1 VALFKIQQPVLAKL
15 RAADALYRLGVIYDI
30 WKSYKEALACFE
42 ECIEIRSQHLEN
54 THEDVEALLD
64 VVGDIYQ
71 KIGDLDSSLAYMK
84 KALIVKESRD
94 GNPTIDNNTAL
105 LHLANSAQKNSDLTR
120 ALALY
125 EDALDK
131 QTQEFGRNHILVGRT
146 LHSIGNVL
154 RESGESEAALKY
166 FKDALRFFEAKLVS
180 KILSLPTL
188 RLRWAFFTTI
198 CNFLR
203 NPC

>member
-1 VALFKIQQPVLAKL
+1 MYRKVLGSKYVPEVNSDSTHSSQIKETFDDETRKNIDQILRRYCNKTEDSAEIFFNIAKFFEQLSDLKSARIFFKESLALFKIQQPVLAKL

-84 KALIVKESRD
+84 KVLIVKESRAA
-94 GNPTIDNNTAL
+94 IL
-105 LHLANSAQKNSDLTR
+105 LS
-120 ALALY
+120 
-125 EDALDK
+125 
-131 QTQEFGRNHILVGRT
+131 
-146 LHSIGNVL
+146 
-154 RESGESEAALKY
+154 
-166 FKDALRFFEAKLVS
+166 
-180 KILSLPTL
+180 
-188 RLRWAFFTTI
+188 TTI
-198 CNFLR
+198 QHCFI
-203 NPC
+203 